1 MLAACAIV
9 LVSSSYDG
17 KSLGVKLNFL
27 PASVDAV
34 CLTFL
39 TPVGLCPSQ
48 QFPDDE
54 VSSGVVPLPL
64 LHNFTFITAM
74 YLWKRGR
81 TSEGG
86 AGKAGGN

>member
-1 MLAACAIV
+1 MDAHPTNLSV
-9 LVSSSYDG
+9 FKHDG
-17 KSLGVKLNFL
+17 KSLEFELNFL

-34 CLTFL
+34 CLTFF

-54 VSSGVVPLPL
+54 VSSGVVPLLPL

-74 YLWKRGR
+74 YLWKRSR
-81 TSEGG
+81 EGG
-86 AGKAGGN
+86 WKLTRSL